1 MEGFEEIAPGVMV
14 NTRKGFKIEIPHP
27 DPVWVI
33 RNKDKTASIGGQ
45 GTLFV
50 FSSEEL
56 AKRYMEKTGVEEG
69 SPKRFSWDECVD
81 KFGRSYSDVLVDHKG
96 EAGFY
101 SNVPLRK
108 GI

>member
-1 MEGFEEIAPGVMV
+1 MDGFKEVVPGVIV
-14 NTRKGFKIEIPHP
+14 SAGLKIKIPHP

-33 RNKDKTASIGGQ
+33 RNEEETGSLTSDEGP
-45 GTLFV
+45 LFV

-56 AKRYMEKTGVEEG
+56 ANKYMEKRGVEG
-69 SPKRFSWDECVD
+69 GFPKCFTWDECVD
-81 KFGRSYSDVLVDHKG
+81 KFSQSFSDVFVDPSG
-96 EAGFY
+96 EPGFC